1 MTDPFLPETIDLV
14 RGSHTQRVTITLTDG
29 TTTWTARALS
39 GTLIYAEDY
48 SPGARLSATI
58 PNSFTPAEL
67 AKLDP
72 RDPQHRPVTVTV
84 EAGYIWPDG
93 AEDVHVVFTGQLDR
107 RVAKTS
113 ASVVDIEATTA
124 ETLTQEGG
132 WMGDE
137 VFQTY
142 GGVREAVNAWL
153 TYALGKAPYL
163 TSTVAF
169 GTRPDLVTGV
179 QVSTGTDM
187 WSLIDQVTNAAD
199 LRVYV
204 DDAGAWHLEAKP
216 RVAAVTSAFLS
227 MGNGGIVD
235 NADDTLSRDGYY
247 TSAVLVYEWTDAG
260 GTARKVIGKYGA
272 PSGKVYSARL
282 SIPVTQAVANA
293 AALVRVR
300 NLSTRGAGYQTAGV
314 PCWWL
319 RPGHTVEVSLA
330 NGTTARHI
338 AREITFDLTGATMTV
353 TTREP
358 ANLGT

>member
-1 MTDPFLPETIDLV
+1 MTAPYLPDTIDLV

-39 GTLIYAEDY
+39 GTLTYAEDY
-48 SPGARLSATI
+48 SPGVRLSAAI
-58 PNSFTPAEL
+58 PNNFTPAEL

-72 RDPQHRPVTVTV
+72 RNRAVTVTV
-84 EAGYIWPDG
+84 DAGYIWPDG
-93 AEDVHVVFTGQLDR
+93 TEDIHTVFTGQLDN
-107 RVAKTS
+107 RVARTPG
-113 ASVVDIEATTA
+113 AVVDINASSA
-124 ETLTQEGG
+124 ETLTQESG

-142 GGVREAVNAWL
+142 NGVREAVTAWL
-153 TYALGKAPYL
+153 AYALGKAPLVTTNIAY
-163 TSTVAF
+163 

-204 DDAGAWHLEAKP
+204 DDSGAWHLEAKP
-216 RVAAVTSAFLS
+216 RVAGVTSAFLS
-227 MGNGGIVD
+227 MGNGGIVTD
-235 NADDTLSRDGYY
+235 STDTLSRDGYY

-260 GTARKVIGKYGA
+260 GTDRKVIGKYGA
-272 PSGKVYSARL
+272 AAGKTYSARL
-282 SIPVTQAVANA
+282 TIPVTQAVANA

-300 NLSTRGAGYQTAGV
+300 NLSTRGAGYQLTGV

-330 NGTTARHI
+330 NGSQARHI